1 LHVKVRALVL
11 DHIAQRSVDIERHQ
25 ATYRGVR
32 WPSLGM
38 RTHIDPLSTAL
49 ITPELPSVWDASYF
63 RVEDPGAEDGELVA
77 AETRRR

>member
-1 LHVKVRALVL
+1 
-11 DHIAQRSVDIERHQ
+11 
-25 ATYRGVR
+25 
-32 WPSLGM
+32 M